1 MKVLADWQINEN
13 FQLKRK
19 YRDMLPSKL
28 EYIPAY
34 DERGNWR
41 DEAFAQVAADVDA
54 GNAVLTFDNY
64 SANTLLALT
73 TSQNAQL
80 IFHITPFGGIK
91 SLARTKEDS
100 KELIAQLK
108 AQQAFDRGDRPVY
121 DPKMKNGY
129 HRS

>member
-41 DEAFAQVAADVDA
+41 DEAFAQVAEDVDV
-54 GNAVLTFDNY
+54 GNAVLVFDNA
-64 SANTLLALT
+64 SANEVLALT
-73 TSQNAQL
+73 ASKNASL
-80 IFHITPFGGIK
+80 ILFITPFGSIK
-91 SLARTKEDS
+91 SLAKTKDDS
-100 KELIAQLK
+100 KELAAQVE
-108 AQQAFDRGDRPVY
+108 AQKSDDRGERPVY
-121 DPKMKNGY
+121 DPKMKHGY
-129 HRS
+129 RR